1 MIAENREEC
10 SFIWEN
16 TFYEE
21 DGVNEYDLT
30 IFRKEEDDLYR
41 KYEETHFQKAFEPE
55 RVKELIREA
64 GMEFVAEYDAF
75 TREAPKS
82 DSERL
87 YFIAREQ
94 GK

>member
-1 MIAENREEC
+1 
-10 SFIWEN
+10 
-16 TFYEE
+16 
-21 DGVNEYDLT
+21 
-30 IFRKEEDDLYR
+30 
-41 KYEETHFQKAFEPE
+41 
-55 RVKELIREA
+55 
-64 GMEFVAEYDAF
+64 MEFVAEYDAF

>member
-1 MIAENREEC
+1 MNM
-10 SFIWEN
+10 S
-16 TFYEE
+16 YQM
-21 DGVNEYDLT
+21 
-30 IFRKEEDDLYR
+30 KDDRLL
-41 KYEETHFQKAFEPE
+41 PE
-55 RVKELIREA
+55 ELIREA